1 MNPKDALLIFTRNP
15 RLGNVKTRLAKTI
28 GQAAA
33 LAVYQQLLQHTRMVT
48 HPLSCRKIVYYSEAV
63 EEQDG
68 WDNSHQKKI
77 QNGKDLGER
86 MQQAFTDVFDEGY
99 HKAVIIGSDA
109 YDLKTSHIEK
119 AFTLLNEH
127 DVVLGPAT
135 DGGYYLLGMK
145 KLHIA
150 LFSGK
155 NWGTPT
161 VLAATLQDLRALR
174 VAMLEPLNDLDT
186 YEDLLQAPAFHS
198 FIQNPSV

>member
-1 MNPKDALLIFTRNP
+1 MDEKDVLLIFIRNP
-15 RLGNVKTRLAKTI
+15 RLGQVKTRLATTI

-33 LAVYQQLLQHTRMVT
+33 LAVYQQLLEHTRMVT
-48 HPLSCRKIVYYSEAV
+48 RPLSCRKIVYYSEAID
-63 EEQDG
+63 EQDE
-68 WDNSHQKKI
+68 WDNAYQKKV

-86 MQQAFTDVFDEGY
+86 MQRAFASAFDEGY

-109 YDLKTSHIEK
+109 YDLKTTHLEK
-119 AFTLLNEH
+119 AFSLLNEH

-145 KLHIA
+145 KLHVA

-186 YEDLLQAPAFHS
+186 YEDLLQATAFHS
-198 FIQNPSV
+198 FTQNPSV